1 MARSS
6 FNTLNEEHGTY
17 GGGWGE
23 IDESNLSI
31 QLQHCNYTVVV
42 HTGVFLFKFV
52 QCDHYAQYAE
62 WDLNKTSNTFTGTL
76 TGLFLLAYRLNIKIA

>member
-1 MARSS
+1 MSGKSFKVEAPFNFLSTINFEGLNDPKPILGSVAHSS

-42 HTGVFLFKFV
+42 HTAMIF
-52 QCDHYAQYAE
+52 
-62 WDLNKTSNTFTGTL
+62 
-76 TGLFLLAYRLNIKIA
+76 